1 MDIPSITSQSL
12 PLHIAGPAEVAV
24 PDAENR
30 RQLIHAV
37 KAINAAELYGQ
48 EHELAFAVDRE
59 SRRAVVRIVDRKTRA
74 VVDQI
79 PSEQV
84 LRLAEELKQQL

>member
-1 MDIPSITSQSL
+1 MDIPSVTSQNAAL
-12 PLHIAGPAEVAV
+12 LVVGPVSVSAPEAE
-24 PDAENR
+24 DR
-30 RQLIHAV
+30 RQLIQAVHAV
-37 KAINAAELYGQ
+37 NAADLYGQ

-59 SRRAVVRIVDRKTRA
+59 SRRAVVRIVDKKTRA

-84 LRLAEELKQQL
+84 LRLAEELKQQD